1 MIRLTDRQ
9 LAQLMDSARQI
20 QRPLRDQF
28 LRDVAAA
35 LDGRDFGDGDVSR
48 AIRVALQQSR
58 GEARE
63 A

>member
-1 MIRLTDRQ
+1 MIALTDRQ
-9 LAQLMDSARQI
+9 LDAVMSAARQI

-35 LDGRDFGDGDVSR
+35 LDGRDFGDGDLDR
-48 AIRVALQQSR
+48 AIRDAVRQSVPA
-58 GEARE
+58 AR